1 MGWFD
6 LRTLPAYAWV
16 FDLVSADPAV
26 RAAAV
31 ERHVALLWR
40 RYESHP
46 TGTLADPVAA
56 YAAYPTDLT
65 AGELRALEPYAL
77 LFVQW
82 RRQFPA
88 EWRRVVPRLP
98 RGSWP
103 DDAFIR
109 HGVSERARAVLED
122 LVLDAVHAGTGS
134 RQPRSGR
141 HPVRLAR
148 FLDGPSL
155 RDRLRI
161 GAGSPDQA
169 VRLRAGYLLW
179 LIDHPRESLT
189 TRSWRRWRRT
199 HGVPITHPRP
209 AADLAALPPAVAAAE
224 LAGLGTARLT
234 AVFEALEPAPA
245 ARIVAA
251 LLSAPPPA
259 PAEADAAVPDV
270 AALAGAVAAMDP
282 RSAAWMFNAMPEP
295 LAARLLA
302 AMPPA
307 AAAAR
312 FPRPKR
318 TEILLLMDF
327 GDAVAR
333 LAAMTPLRAAQQLR
347 WRPPD
352 VTARFLTAL
361 APDAAALVL
370 AALPNGWPDDDLVT
384 VLPAGYV
391 ADLLTRMPPRDR
403 ERIRWVV
410 ETQQFRTAAA
420 DAIASEAAAPS
431 VAASEAAASAADASG
446 QAGAE
451 ARNVLR

>member
-16 FDLVSADPAV
+16 FDLVSADPAA

-56 YAAYPTDLT
+56 YAAYTTDLT

-88 EWRRVVPRLP
+88 EWSRVGPRWP
-98 RGSWP
+98 RGAWP

-109 HGVSERARAVLED
+109 HGASEQARAVLED
-122 LVLDAVHAGTGS
+122 LVLDAVHAGTGP

-141 HPVRLAR
+141 HPVKLAR

-155 RDRLRI
+155 RDRLRT
-161 GAGSPDQA
+161 AADSPDQA
-169 VRLRAGYLLW
+169 VRFRADYLLW

-199 HGVPITHPRP
+199 LGVPITHPRP

-224 LAGLGTARLT
+224 LAGLDTPHVT

-245 ARIVAA
+245 ARIAAA
-251 LLSAPPPA
+251 LLSAADPA
-259 PAEADAAVPDV
+259 TPDV
-270 AALAGAVAAMDP
+270 AGLAGAIAAMEP

-327 GDAVAR
+327 GDAAAR
-333 LAAMTPLRAAQQLR
+333 LAAMTPLRAAQHLK

-352 VTARFLTAL
+352 VAARFLTAL

-370 AALPNGWPDDDLVT
+370 AAPPHGWPNDGLVT

-403 ERIRWVV
+403 DHLRWVI

-420 DAIASEAAAPS
+420 HAIASEAAA
-431 VAASEAAASAADASG
+431 SEAAAPAVAAASADASG
-446 QAGAE
+446 QAGADV
-451 ARNVLR
+451 RNVLR

>member
-1 MGWFD
+1 MTEGRFD

-16 FDLVSADPAV
+16 FDLVSTDPAA

-56 YAAYPTDLT
+56 YAAYTTGLT

-82 RRQFPA
+82 QRQFPA
-88 EWRRVVPRLP
+88 EWSRVVPRWP
-98 RGSWP
+98 RGAWP
-103 DDAFIR
+103 GDAFIR
-109 HGVSERARAVLED
+109 HGASEQARAVLED
-122 LVLDAVHAGTGS
+122 LVLDAVHAGTG
-134 RQPRSGR
+134 PHHVHSGR
-141 HPVRLAR
+141 RHVKLAR

-155 RDRLRI
+155 RDRLRAA
-161 GAGSPDQA
+161 AGSPDQA
-169 VRLRAGYLLW
+169 VRFRVGYLLW
-179 LIDHPRESLT
+179 LLDHPAANLT

-209 AADLAALPPAVAAAE
+209 AAEFAALSPAVAAE
-224 LAGLGTARLT
+224 KLAGLDVPRLA
-234 AVFEALEPAPA
+234 AVFEALEAAPA
-245 ARIVAA
+245 ARI
-251 LLSAPPPA
+251 
-259 PAEADAAVPDV
+259 AEAMVSGPLPAGRAMPDV
-270 AALAGAVAAMDP
+270 ATLAGAIAAMDA

-302 AMPPA
+302 AVPPA

-312 FPRPKR
+312 FPRPAR

-333 LAAMTPLRAAQQLR
+333 LAAMTPLRAAQHLK

-352 VTARFLTAL
+352 VAARFLTAL

-370 AALPNGWPDDDLVT
+370 AALPSDGLIT
-384 VLPAGYV
+384 VLPAGYI
-391 ADLLTRMPPRDR
+391 ADLLTRMPQRDR
-403 ERIRWVV
+403 DRVRWVV

-420 DAIASEAAAPS
+420 DAIASEAAA
-431 VAASEAAASAADASG
+431 SEAAPSGAAAGALG
-446 QAGAE
+446 QAGAD

>member
-56 YAAYPTDLT
+56 YAAYTTDLT

-88 EWRRVVPRLP
+88 EWRRVVPRWP
-98 RGSWP
+98 RGCWP
-103 DDAFIR
+103 DGAFIR
-109 HGVSERARAVLED
+109 HGASERARAVLED

-134 RQPRSGR
+134 HQPRSGR
-141 HPVRLAR
+141 HSVQLAR

-155 RDRLRI
+155 RDRVQTA
-161 GAGSPDQA
+161 AGSPDQT
-169 VRLRAGYLLW
+169 VRFRAGYLLW
-179 LIDHPRESLT
+179 LLDHPHANLR
-189 TRSWRRWRRT
+189 TRSWRRWRRAY
-199 HGVPITHPRP
+199 GVPITHPRP

-224 LAGLGTARLT
+224 LAGLDTPHLT

-245 ARIVAA
+245 ARI
-251 LLSAPPPA
+251 
-259 PAEADAAVPDV
+259 ADAMLSGPLAADLAMPDV
-270 AALAGAVAAMDP
+270 AALAGAIAAMDP

-307 AAAAR
+307 AAADR

-318 TEILLLMDF
+318 AEILLLMDF

-333 LAAMTPLRAAQQLR
+333 LAAMTPLRAAQHLK
-347 WRPPD
+347 WRTPD
-352 VTARFLTAL
+352 AAARFLTAL

-370 AALPNGWPDDDLVT
+370 AALPSGWPNDDLVS

-403 ERIRWVV
+403 DHIRWVV
-410 ETQQFRTAAA
+410 ETQQFRTATAH
-420 DAIASEAAAPS
+420 AIASKAAAS
-431 VAASEAAASAADASG
+431 EVAASAGAAGASG

>member
-1 MGWFD
+1 MSRFD
-6 LRTLPAYAWV
+6 VRTLPAYAWV
-16 FDLVSADPAV
+16 FDLVSADPAA
-26 RAAAV
+26 RDAAV
-31 ERHVALLWR
+31 ERHLALLWR
-40 RYESHP
+40 HYESHP

-56 YAAYPTDLT
+56 YAAYTTDLT

-88 EWRRVVPRLP
+88 EWSRVGPRWP

-109 HGVSERARAVLED
+109 HGASEQARAVLEE

-134 RQPRSGR
+134 RR
-141 HPVRLAR
+141 PVTLAR

-155 RDRLRI
+155 RARLRI
-161 GAGSPDQA
+161 AAGSPDQA
-169 VRLRAGYLLW
+169 VRFRAGYLLW
-179 LIDHPRESLT
+179 LMDHPRESPT

-199 HGVPITHPRP
+199 YGVPITHPRP

-224 LAGLGTARLT
+224 LAGLDAPHLT

-245 ARIVAA
+245 ARI
-251 LLSAPPPA
+251 
-259 PAEADAAVPDV
+259 ADAMLSGPLAADPAAPDV
-270 AALAGAVAAMDP
+270 ARPADAIAAMEP

-318 TEILLLMDF
+318 TEVLLLMDF

-333 LAAMTPLRAAQQLR
+333 LAAMTPLRAAQHLR
-347 WRPPD
+347 WPLPD

-361 APDAAALVL
+361 APDTAALVL
-370 AALPNGWPDDDLVT
+370 AALPNGWPNDDLIT
-384 VLPAGYV
+384 FLPTGYV

-403 ERIRWVV
+403 ERVRWVV
-410 ETQQFRTAAA
+410 ETQRFRTAAA
-420 DAIASEAAAPS
+420 DAIASEAAVSETAAPEATAS
-431 VAASEAAASAADASG
+431 ETAASEAAADASG